1 MIGNN
6 GSRYLSFLNTIRF
19 GWLYGVE
26 QDNINGDEDEEGD
39 RDQEPAD
46 NFKSLGPSHPP
57 WRDQHED
64 QAVLEEGKEDDQEAG
79 KHPDVDE
86 GGVGDEGHAALDTV
100 VQGEDAEQHQDVHP
114 APQADPIDWGDEVG
128 EVGDDGEEEGG
139 QIEHEDVVVGQ
150 PL

>member
-6 GSRYLSFLNTIRF
+6 GSRYLSFLHTIIRF

-64 QAVLEEGKEDDQEAG
+64 QAVLEEGEEDDQEAG
-79 KHPDVDE
+79 EHPDVDE
-86 GGVGDEGHAALDTV
+86 GGMLPLTPLFKAKVLSSTKMFILLLR
-100 VQGEDAEQHQDVHP
+100 
-114 APQADPIDWGDEVG
+114 PI
-128 EVGDDGEEEGG
+128 
-139 QIEHEDVVVGQ
+139 
-150 PL
+150 PLTGRVKWVR

>member
-6 GSRYLSFLNTIRF
+6 GSRYLSFLHTIRF

-46 NFKSLGPSHPP
+46 NFKSLGPGHPP

-64 QAVLEEGKEDDQEAG
+64 QTVLEEGEEDDQEAG
-79 KHPDVDE
+79 EHPDHIF
-86 GGVGDEGHAALDTV
+86 GDILEK
-100 VQGEDAEQHQDVHP
+100 
-114 APQADPIDWGDEVG
+114 W
-128 EVGDDGEEEGG
+128 
-139 QIEHEDVVVGQ
+139 
-150 PL
+150 